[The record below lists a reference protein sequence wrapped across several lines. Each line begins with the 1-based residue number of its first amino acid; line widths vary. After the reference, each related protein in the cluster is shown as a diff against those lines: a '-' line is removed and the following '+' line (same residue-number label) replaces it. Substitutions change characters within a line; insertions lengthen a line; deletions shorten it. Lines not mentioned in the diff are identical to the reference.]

1 MTITTTTHLNFRG
14 NARAALAFYQ
24 AAFDGQ
30 LTVVSYQDAGQA
42 ASSEEA
48 DHVMWGQVTSA
59 SGFRV
64 MAFDVPASRAFHPGE
79 NAVFVAVAVSAADDI
94 TGPWEKLADGGTI
107 LQPLA
112 PAQWSPLYGMLKDR
126 FGITWILNVAG
137 QGAAA

>member
-30 LTVVSYQDAGQA
+30 LTIVTFGQAGQA
-42 ASSEEA
+42 EREDEA
-48 DHVMWGQVTSA
+48 NHVMWGQVTTA

-64 MAFDVPASRAFHPGE
+64 MAMDVPASRPWHPGE
-79 NAVFVAVAVSAADDI
+79 NAVFVAVAGHSAADI
-94 TGPWEKLADGGTI
+94 TGPWEKLAAGGTV
-107 LQPLA
+107 LVPLA

-126 FGITWILNVAG
+126 FGITWIVNVAG
-137 QGAAA
+137 QAA